1 MEDQF
6 KYSEHKKLPGMTEVF
21 RVYYDK
27 NMVSF
32 DEFLYLEHLAIVTAA
47 LAQWKIFKAFP
58 SESLGPLMVC
68 KN

>member
-6 KYSEHKKLPGMTEVF
+6 QYSEHKKLPGMTEVF

-32 DEFLYLEHLAIVTAA
+32 DEFLYLEHVAICTAA
-47 LAQWKIFKAFP
+47 MLRWKIFTAFP
-58 SESLGPLMVC
+58 TQIGPLMIC